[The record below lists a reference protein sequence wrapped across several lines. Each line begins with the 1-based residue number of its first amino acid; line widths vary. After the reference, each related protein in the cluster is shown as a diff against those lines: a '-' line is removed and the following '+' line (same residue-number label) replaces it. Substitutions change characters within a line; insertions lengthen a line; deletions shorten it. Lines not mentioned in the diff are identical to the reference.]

1 MAHLLLLV
9 AMAIKWLTVSE
20 SEFQRSCSL
29 WNHQEEHSLL
39 KFPSVPPDLKEFTE
53 KLPRHLSYIQMKA
66 KALQCDRA
74 ESVPLERK
82 IYI

>member
-20 SEFQRSCSL
+20 LEFQRSCSL

-39 KFPSVPPDLKEFTE
+39 KFPSVPPDE

-66 KALQCDRA
+66 KALQYDRA

-82 IYI
+82 KYI